1 MAPKIVDKDQRR
13 TDIARV
19 ALDLFARK
27 GFEKTSIREITT
39 RAGMGK
45 GTFYDYFGDKKAILT
60 EIARL
65 VFEEWSLR
73 AADSL
78 KGVDDP
84 LDQLRTL
91 AMSSVEMTS
100 DFEQLM
106 LVYVDLVRLGAED
119 QGQSEFMEMFKDYIL
134 MGRRFIADII
144 RAGKK
149 KKKIRR
155 SVDPDTTAMNLI
167 AQVDGLCFHYLLF
180 RTDLDLNRTMKTFM
194 DQFIKGLA

>member
-1 MAPKIVDKDQRR
+1 MAPKIVDKDQKRI
-13 TDIARV
+13 DIART

-39 RAGMGK
+39 QVGMGK
-45 GTFYDYFGDKKAILT
+45 GTFYDYFDDKKAILT

-73 AADSL
+73 ASEAL
-78 KGVDDP
+78 TGVDDP

-91 AMSSVEMTS
+91 AMSSVKMTS

-106 LVYVDLVRLGAED
+106 LVYVDMVRLGAED
-119 QGQSEFMEMFKDYIL
+119 QGRSDFMKMFKDYIL

-144 RAGKK
+144 RAGQKK
-149 KKKIRR
+149 KKVGRN
-155 SVDPDTTAMNLI
+155 VDPDTAAMNLI
-167 AQVDGLCFHYLLF
+167 AQIDGLCFHYLLF
-180 RTDLDLNRTMKTFM
+180 RSDLNLTKIMKTFM